1 MRKEGRNGR
10 NKGAGGGGRGGGGST
25 PVSELGDLAVEAK
38 NLVASVAAMKYRALI
53 IRVLRTT
60 PALELALTLESH
72 RPARGGG
79 GGVSQRRSQAD
90 HTEPHCAGRGSFER
104 PRGKPRDDVD
114 HVCAQDTAQEDIKWG
129 GGLVVACRW

>member
-1 MRKEGRNGR
+1 M
-10 NKGAGGGGRGGGGST
+10 

-38 NLVASVAAMKYRALI
+38 NLAASVAAMKYRALI

-72 RPARGGG
+72 RPAGGG
-79 GGVSQRRSQAD
+79 GWGGQRRSQTD
-90 HTEPHCAGRGSFER
+90 HKEPYCDGRGSFER

-114 HVCAQDTAQEDIKWG
+114 HVCAQDMAQVGWR
-129 GGLVVACRW
+129 VWWWYW